1 MSRVGSE
8 TSWIWSTKERIC
20 LSFLQM
26 KTLGKSNLHQI
37 QAFMLR
43 NALEAN
49 LNLVTKLIITLSA
62 VVPHSGIHH
71 ARQMFDLMPQKSDA
85 FLCNTMMKSHLISC
99 QFLEAI
105 SLYVCLRKNE
115 GFVPD
120 NYTFS
125 TLAKCCGLNFLMWE
139 GMEVHAHVVKYGFK
153 SNLYVSTALIDMYGK
168 LGQIDFARK
177 IFDEMTERNS
187 VSWTALTS
195 GYVKAGD
202 MGNAKDLFD
211 SMPENDKDAAA
222 YNVLIDGYVKLGNM
236 VLAKMLFDTMP
247 EKNIISWTTM
257 IDGYCSKGN
266 IDEGRQ
272 FFDEMP
278 ERNLCS
284 WNAMIGGYCQNKQS
298 HEALILFQ
306 NLLAQKI
313 FEPDDVTVVSV
324 LPAIADLGAFD
335 MGNWVYEFVK
345 RKKLDASA
353 SVSAALV
360 DMYAKFGEIEK
371 AKRVFDN
378 VLGRGVCTWNAL
390 INGLAL
396 NGRPKEALEAF
407 LDMKRKGFK
416 PDEITMLGVL
426 SACNHGGLVEEGRRW
441 FYEMEEFKLSPKVEH
456 YGCMVDLL
464 GRAGCLDEAERLINN
479 MPYETNG
486 IILSSFLFAC
496 GYAKEVIRAERVMKK
511 VIIMEPFCD
520 GNYIMLRNLYAA
532 EKRWKDV
539 EQIKNLM
546 LINGAKKE
554 VGYSAIEIKGQV
566 LEFIAGDLVHPHLE
580 VTHLLLNQLQMH
592 MKGKDSYLSVEWK
605 VSET

>member
-1 MSRVGSE
+1 
-8 TSWIWSTKERIC
+8 
-20 LSFLQM
+20 
-26 KTLGKSNLHQI
+26 
-37 QAFMLR
+37 
-43 NALEAN
+43 
-49 LNLVTKLIITLSA
+49 
-62 VVPHSGIHH
+62 
-71 ARQMFDLMPQKSDA
+71 MPCKADV
-85 FLCNTMMKSHLISC
+85 FLCNTMMKSHLISR

-105 SLYVCLRKNE
+105 SLYVSLRKNE

-153 SNLYVSTALIDMYGK
+153 SNLYVATALIDMYGK
-168 LGQIDFARK
+168 LGQIGFARK
-177 IFDEMTERNS
+177 IFDRMTERSS

-202 MGNAKDLFD
+202 MGNAKALFD
-211 SMPENDKDAAA
+211 SMPKNDKDAAA
-222 YNVLIDGYVKLGNM
+222 YNVLIDGYVKLGDM
-236 VLAKMLFDTMP
+236 VSAKMLFDAMP
-247 EKNIISWTTM
+247 EKNVVSWTTI
-257 IDGYCSKGN
+257 IDGYCRKGN
-266 IDEGRQ
+266 IGQARQ

-306 NLLAQKI
+306 ELLAQKI

-335 MGNWVYEFVK
+335 MGNWVYKFVK

-360 DMYAKFGEIEK
+360 DMYAKCGEIEK
-371 AKRVFDN
+371 AKQVFDN
-378 VLGRGVCTWNAL
+378 LLGRGVCSWNAL

-396 NGRPKEALEAF
+396 NGRSKEALETF
-407 LDMKRKGFK
+407 VNMKRKGFK

-426 SACNHGGLVEEGRRW
+426 SACNHGGLVEEGKRW
-441 FYEMEEFKLSPKVEH
+441 FYEMEKFKLSPRVEH

-486 IILSSFLFAC
+486 VILSSFLFAC
-496 GYAKEVIRAERVMKK
+496 GYAKDVIRAERVVKK
-511 VIIMEPFCD
+511 VINMEPLCD

-532 EKRWKDV
+532 EKRWRDV
-539 EQIKNLM
+539 EQIKYLM
-546 LINGAKKE
+546 LIHGAKKE
-554 VGYSAIEIKGQV
+554 VGYSEIEIEGQV
-566 LEFIAGDLVHPHLE
+566 LEFIAGDMVHQHLE
-580 VTHLLLNQLQMH
+580 VTHSLLNQLQMH
-592 MKGKDSYLSVEWK
+592 MKGNDPYFSGVE
-605 VSET
+605 SG